1 MIKKYKDIISE
12 YKKIRKNVKDI
23 TKSTFKNKLKLIELQ
38 ERLLLEYVIN
48 SHQWVPEGNDNQFF
62 FLVNLYHDAV
72 QSGRRVKELIIEG
85 DYNAAGT
92 LLRNIFE
99 TMLLIEHLGKYASDW
114 REWLEFQDLQENER
128 EKPLR
133 KKSKRLWQLIQ
144 KFSINKLIENRDEVS
159 VKGNYKWTYGYF
171 CSFPH
176 TSMERL
182 RRRTDVAEGVGFTI
196 YYVPEFNIKIANY
209 YLDSLFTMID
219 TIHTDFNSAFKPIKL
234 PLILK
239 RYNKVKELFKE

>member
-1 MIKKYKDIISE
+1 MIKKYKDIIRE

-48 SHQWVPEGNDNQFF
+48 SHLWVPEGNDNQFF

-72 QSGRRVKELIIEG
+72 QSERRVKELIIEG

-114 REWLEFQDLQENER
+114 REWLEFQDLQEIER
-128 EKPLR
+128 EKPLQ
-133 KKSKRLWQLIQ
+133 KKSKRLRQLGL
-144 KFSINKLIENRDEVS
+144 KFSIKRLIENRDEIS
-159 VKGNYKWTYGYF
+159 VKENYKWTYGYF
-171 CSFPH
+171 CSFSH

-182 RRRTDVAEGVGFTI
+182 RRRTDAAEGVGFTI
-196 YYVPEFNIKIANY
+196 YYVPEFNTKIVNY
-209 YLDSLFTMID
+209 YLNSLFTMID
-219 TIHTDFNSAFKPIKL
+219 AINTDFNSAFKPIKL

-239 RYNKVKELFKE
+239 KYNKVKELFKE